1 MKSKQPCNRLAMLA
15 VKADHLRWICIKT
28 TSVGNENGD
37 ENELRG
43 KNRCVTR

>member
-1 MKSKQPCNRLAMLA
+1 MLA
-15 VKADHLRWICIKT
+15 VNADHLHWIYIKT

-43 KNRCVTR
+43 KNRCFNR